1 MNKSKFLK
9 KSLAAVLAV
18 LLIAAMIPLSAAAV
32 PAVVSVVTINGEN
45 ATLNG
50 DTYSAA
56 ISSPSTNPIV
66 KVTLANG
73 EGYVEHDDET
83 GSNDADRDTT
93 ADGTWTFTMT
103 DEEFEN
109 AAASFR
115 VYDDAETTT
124 PTATYKVTYTIKN
137 GAEDCGVKSVSTP
150 TQYGNTVVDGTTY
163 TITLPYGTAN
173 VAANTI
179 KVVLN
184 DKNATIKTGATPVPG
199 EKGAFTL
206 NAVINLSTTKEASFI
221 VVAEDGVHTQNYTIK
236 MQIASAFKTFSVD
249 GQRKD
254 AKIDVDNKTIDIYMP
269 FGTKVDANNKW
280 QFTPKFETVYA
291 SAEITATKTVAAG
304 GNTVTI
310 KSGEKIELNDFVAA
324 TNINGDVDA
333 TNNGCTFTLNVKYTE
348 GATEPWVLNFHTPAK
363 DPEPVLKGLRVANY
377 AGVIDEE
384 AHTVTLTLPASKR
397 ATGTTVSLLASSGAT
412 VLPVEAG
419 ITTPVTMAGSYVDRV
434 LDTSKDKY
442 TLRVTAAG
450 DEDGGTTGTIKVQD
464 YILNIKTAVDTEPAI
479 KEMKLEDPNGTQYT
493 GAIAADGTILFKLP
507 YSVTVDGTPTE
518 INAGAKLKDWKL
530 FYSLTEGASSSANLI
545 AVPSGTKL
553 TASAAN
559 FWPAAFDG
567 KVDTTTPA
575 AAITVSIDDKTYKN
589 YYIAVEQGKPST
601 AATLT
606 DFKVTSLNGTAGQQF
621 ADIKV
626 GDNAFAASGAKDL
639 TVNVPF
645 KKFTTDGYDA
655 GAYVSATLPAG
666 AKLYYVDPKNG
677 TANLLVEL
685 KVLTENNNTLVK
697 LPRITKSAA
706 GANDGYLYDGETLT
720 NGKLTPLEL
729 VVVSEAGIKTAG
741 DKSATLGTDVTKD
754 NMAEKLGRGG
764 YSTYTLTV
772 KQDDAKTAAKLD
784 AFNVYDATT
793 KTTIKGVVKQSPA
806 SVTLTLPYGYDDV
819 IADKSL
825 VEKLYLDWSSSN
837 YESIKVQ
844 KDDGAGN
851 ATDFTTALKKLT
863 LKSDGTVD
871 TANSTEITAD
881 STLPGITD
889 GTDTAA
895 YVFVKS
901 EDGANTMTYP
911 LTVKFEKEKT
921 EAKLNSVTI
930 NGVTAKPDANNK
942 VTVTLPMA
950 TEITALKPA
959 FSVSTGAF
967 LSKVGTAS
975 GTFNSNDV
983 VTSGT
988 QMNFT
993 APKTVYV
1000 YSENAKNMNTYTIEV
1015 KIDDGFSDVKPGDW
1029 FYSYVMDAVD
1039 RGIIIGNGDGTFGP
1053 HTNVTR
1059 AQFATMMARVDGFD
1073 KNAEY
1078 TNPFSDMQ
1086 GITGETLNA
1095 IAYCAD
1101 KGYITGDGDTT
1112 FRPNDT
1118 ISRQEMA
1125 VIISRVMKL
1134 DVENVEIGTRFAD
1147 DAKIAGWAK
1156 NYVYACVNAK
1166 MLMGEGNNTFNPLG
1180 STIRAAAA
1188 TAAVRVDNAK

>member
-18 LLIAAMIPLSAAAV
+18 LMIVAMIPLSAAAS
-32 PAVVSVVTINGEN
+32 AVVTVVTIDGEN

-56 ISSPSTNPIV
+56 ISSPSTNPTV

-83 GSNDADRDTT
+83 DSNDADRDTT

-137 GAEDCGVKSVSTP
+137 GAEDCSVKSVSTP

-206 NAVINLSTTKEASFI
+206 DAAINLSTTKEASFI

-254 AKIDVDNKTIDIYMP
+254 AKIDTDAKTIDIYMP
-269 FGTKVDANNKW
+269 FGTKVDANKKW
-280 QFTPKFETVYA
+280 QFTPKFEMVYT
-291 SAEITATKTVAAG
+291 SAEVTATKVTTG
-304 GNTVTI
+304 TPTVTL
-310 KSGEKIELNDFVAA
+310 KSGEKIELSDFVAA
-324 TNINGDVDA
+324 TNASADVDA
-333 TNNGCTFTLNVKYTE
+333 TANGCTFALNVKYTE

-363 DPEPVLKGLRVANY
+363 DPEPVLKGLRVKNY
-377 AGVIDEE
+377 AGVINEE
-384 AHTVTLTLPASKR
+384 AHTVTLTLPASERK
-397 ATGTTVSLLASSGAT
+397 TSNDVLLLASPDTG
-412 VLPVEAG
+412 VLAVEVN
-419 ITTPVTMAGSYVDRV
+419 PVTAVDITGSWAAADKLT

-450 DEDGGTTGTIKVQD
+450 DEDGKTAGTVKVQD
-464 YILNIKTAVDTEPAI
+464 YILNIKTAGDVQPAI
-479 KEMKLEDPNGTQYT
+479 NEIKLEDPNGVQYT
-493 GAIAADGTILFKLP
+493 GAIAADGTILFKVP
-507 YSVTVDGTPTE
+507 YSVTVDGTTTE
-518 INAGAKLKDWKL
+518 MNANSALDDWKV
-530 FYSLTEGASSSANLI
+530 FYSLAEGALCDELI
-545 AVPSGTKL
+545 DILSGSELDGTE
-553 TASAAN
+553 TIFPN
-559 FWPAAFDG
+559 TFDG
-567 KVDTTTPA
+567 KTFGNG
-575 AAITVSIDDKTYKN
+575 IKVSIDDKTYKT
-589 YYIAVEQGKPST
+589 YKIAVEQGKPST

-606 DFKVTSLNGTAGQQF
+606 DFKVTSLDGTTGKQF

-626 GDNAFAASGAKDL
+626 GDNAFAASGTKDL

-645 KKFTTDGYDA
+645 KKFTTDGYNA

-685 KVLTENNNTLVK
+685 KVLTENNNKLVK
-697 LPRITKSAA
+697 LPRITESAA
-706 GANDGYLYDGETLT
+706 GADDGYLYDGETLID
-720 NGKLTPLEL
+720 GKLTPLEL

-741 DKSATLGTDVTKD
+741 DKSATLGTDVTKN

-819 IADKSL
+819 VATSSI
-825 VEKLYLDWSSSN
+825 EEELYVDWSSSS
-837 YESIKVQ
+837 YEDIKVQ
-844 KDDGAGN
+844 KQGAS
-851 ATDFTTALKKLT
+851 APEDFGTAIKKLT

-881 STLPGITD
+881 STGPSITD
-889 GTDTAA
+889 GTDPIA
-895 YVFVKS
+895 YVHVAS

-950 TEITALKPA
+950 AEVTALKPT
-959 FSVSTGAF
+959 FSVSVGAF
-967 LSKVGTAS
+967 LSSVADS
-975 GTFNSNDV
+975 GADFNTDAV
-983 VTSGT
+983 ITSGT

-993 APKTVYV
+993 APKNVYV
-1000 YSENAKNMNTYTIEV
+1000 YSENAKNSTKYTIEV
-1015 KIDDGFSDVKPGDW
+1015 KIDDGFTDVKPGDW
-1029 FYSYVMDAVD
+1029 FYSYVMDAVS

-1134 DVENVEIGTRFAD
+1134 DVENVEIGNRFAD

-1166 MLMGEGNNTFNPLG
+1166 MLMGEGDNTFNPLG
-1180 STIRAAAA
+1180 STTRAAAA
-1188 TAAVRVDNAK
+1188 TAAVRVDDAK

>member
-18 LLIAAMIPLSAAAV
+18 LLIAAMIPLSAAAS
-32 PAVVSVVTINGEN
+32 AVVTVVTINGEN

-83 GSNDADRDTT
+83 GSNDADRDTN

-103 DEEFEN
+103 DKEFEN

-115 VYDDAETTT
+115 VYDDAETTI
-124 PTATYKVTYTIKN
+124 PTATYKVTYTVKN
-137 GAEDCGVKSVSTP
+137 GAEDCGVKSVSIP
-150 TQYGNTVVDGTTY
+150 TQYGATAVDGTTY

-206 NAVINLSTTKEASFI
+206 DAAIDLSATKEASFI

-269 FGTKVDANNKW
+269 FGTKVDANKKW

-348 GATEPWVLNFHTPAK
+348 GATEPWILNFHTPAK
-363 DPEPVLKGLRVANY
+363 DPEPVLKGLRVKNY
-377 AGVIDEE
+377 AGVINEE
-384 AHTVTLTLPASKR
+384 AHTVTLTLP
-397 ATGTTVSLLASSGAT
+397 VSERKTSNDVLLLASPDT
-412 VLPVEAG
+412 NVLAVEVN
-419 ITTPVTMAGSYVDRV
+419 PVTDVDITGSWDAADKLT

-450 DEDGGTTGTIKVQD
+450 DEDGKTAGTVKVQD
-464 YILNIKTAVDTEPAI
+464 YILNIKTAGDVQPAI
-479 KEMKLEDPNGTQYT
+479 NEIKLEDPNGTQYT
-493 GAIAADGTILFKLP
+493 GAITADGTILFKVP
-507 YSVTVDGTPTE
+507 YSVTVDGTTTE
-518 INAGAKLKDWKL
+518 MDANSDLDGWKV
-530 FYSLTEGASSSANLI
+530 FYSLAEGALCDELI
-545 AVPSGTKL
+545 NILSGSELDGTETIFPST
-553 TASAAN
+553 
-559 FWPAAFDG
+559 FDG
-567 KVDTTTPA
+567 KTFGDG
-575 AAITVSIDDKTYKN
+575 IKVSIDDKTYKT
-589 YYIAVEQGKPST
+589 YKIAVEQGKPST

-645 KKFTTDGYDA
+645 KKFTDDGYDA
-655 GAYVSATLPAG
+655 GANVSATLPAG

-685 KVLTENNNTLVK
+685 KVLTENNNTLVA
-697 LPRITKSAA
+697 LPRITESAA

-806 SVTLTLPYGYDDV
+806 SVTLTLPYGYDDA

-844 KDDGAGN
+844 KDDGAGS

-871 TANSTEITAD
+871 TANSTEITAN
-881 STLPGITD
+881 STLPGVTD

-895 YVFVKS
+895 YVFVES